1 MNLPP
6 YSVRITLS
14 LTEALSMSHLRSNV
28 TNTRSSQRAYLCLA
42 GAGYSRHQRQ
52 RQSYAQCLHA
62 QQASNKLSPSTD
74 TAQRRLRQLTIR
86 TRLSDQTYQIVAD
99 GTSRFNSQWLRPKG
113 WRSAE
118 LVCGCRSMS
127 NLVEPGSPLCNGLRG
142 RQKGIP
148 ENADFVNSYQDITY
162 SSLRSVRAT
171 LRRSGCGSAVRA
183 HIDSLQR
190 GHDG

>member
-127 NLVEPGSPLCNGLRG
+127 NLVEP
-142 RQKGIP
+142 
-148 ENADFVNSYQDITY
+148 
-162 SSLRSVRAT
+162 SLRSVTDSGEDRRA
-171 LRRSGCGSAVRA
+171 
-183 HIDSLQR
+183 SLKTPTSSIVTR
-190 GHDG
+190 ILPIHPFVA